1 VSVDREV
8 AEVVAALRSPD
19 AGARQRAL
27 ELLAADPE
35 PIPEE
40 IAVAV
45 IECLG
50 MPRKAIQRRAADVL
64 CANAAG
70 ARPLVL
76 ARLRAASRAADA
88 SLRWG
93 ATFALGRL
101 GVLDPDLVPP
111 LLEALADRDGD
122 RRWAAAA
129 LIVACGRQFPG
140 TVVPALLGALAGAG
154 SELRKMALYALRDLA
169 PGTPE
174 VAAALVARMRDADV
188 GVRLAALSG
197 LCRLQ
202 PLPPDACDLVLRA
215 LRDDPDPGLRR
226 AAMSALGHVGRGVA
240 AVAGVL
246 EAATRSDDPGLR
258 RAAAQARRR
267 LGTAG

>member
-1 VSVDREV
+1 VSPDREV

-19 AGARQRAL
+19 AAARQRAL

-35 PIPEE
+35 PIPEA

-50 MPRKAIQRRAADVL
+50 VPAKAVQRRAADVL
-64 CANAAG
+64 RATAAA

-76 ARLRAASRAADA
+76 ARLRDATRAADPC
-88 SLRWG
+88 LRWG
-93 ATFALGRL
+93 STFALGQL
-101 GVLDPDLVPP
+101 GVLDPELVPP
-111 LLEALADRDGD
+111 LLEGIADPDGD

-129 LIVACGRQFPG
+129 LLVACGRRFPEV
-140 TVVPALLGALAGAG
+140 VVPALLGALAGAG

-174 VAAALVARMRDADV
+174 VAAALVARMRDPDV

-197 LCRLQ
+197 LCRLE

-240 AVAGVL
+240 AVADVL

-258 RAAAQARRR
+258 RAAALARRR
-267 LGTAG
+267 LAAAT